1 MRGVRVPKK
10 TAPVSVEMSRWRR
23 TNVRCGYGRRARP
36 LEPIDSHEPR
46 EYCDPKF
53 GVGSLNMQRALR
65 WGSWLWPVVG
75 IVLLGGWVF
84 GAAFAFLSLLR
95 ILPDGMTVETLG
107 LLSWQFV
114 IVLVA
119 VPVLGLVMIG
129 GLKMLGYAVTIRELL
144 KELPEQVQTLDQL
157 SKVTEKSG
165 DQIERS
171 KAAMTEAAGTLDE
184 AMSQLADFESRLA
197 QLSNGGAQVTAAKAT
212 RQELVERLIRHL
224 DQAKKIFDD
233 ADILHAQKSGAGV
246 ERVRGWILDS
256 SVAELQAAGALP
268 PMVAAYIFKALEVDR
283 KTRRAGR
290 SNLDPADLAALDAL
304 EAGATYK
311 KK

>member
-1 MRGVRVPKK
+1 M
-10 TAPVSVEMSRWRR
+10 RR
-23 TNVRCGYGRRARP
+23 T
-36 LEPIDSHEPR
+36 
-46 EYCDPKF
+46 F
-53 GVGSLNMQRALR
+53 R
-65 WGSWLWPVVG
+65 WGSWLWPALG

-95 ILPDGMTVETLG
+95 ILPNGMTVETLG

-129 GLKMLGYAVTIRELL
+129 GLKMLSYAVTIRELL

-165 DQIERS
+165 EQIERS

-197 QLSNGGAQVTAAKAT
+197 QLPNGSAHLPAAKAT
-212 RQELVERLIRHL
+212 RQELVDQLVRHL

-233 ADILHAQKSGAGV
+233 ADARHAQKSGVGV

-268 PMVAAYIFKALEVDR
+268 PLVAAYIFKALEVDR

-304 EAGATYK
+304 EAGATSK